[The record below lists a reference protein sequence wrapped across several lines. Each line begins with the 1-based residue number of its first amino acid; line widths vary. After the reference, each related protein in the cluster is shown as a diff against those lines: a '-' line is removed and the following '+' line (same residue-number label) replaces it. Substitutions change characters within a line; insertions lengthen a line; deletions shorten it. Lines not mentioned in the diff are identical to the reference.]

1 MWIEG
6 RLGFNSN
13 NQRYGLLVMDLWE
26 DTGFNC
32 GDGLQVLVD
41 DNWIDT
47 RMEMDNARNWYLVG
61 TEYRG
66 NLEYVRAR
74 IEK

>member
-26 DTGFNC
+26 DTGFHC